1 MALRRRSAFIGCSY
15 RIRRGIRRTVKNNA
29 DALPAYPLEVIM
41 LIEDITLSDYSNDEL
56 NKLIHEA
63 QEVIRDRKNK
73 QLYKKMD
80 EFVALFNELTKEVYF
95 TYDDDENGVTHNF
108 ELAKVTSQGQYPEI
122 TLYDYL
128 ND

>member
-1 MALRRRSAFIGCSY
+1 
-15 RIRRGIRRTVKNNA
+15 
-29 DALPAYPLEVIM
+29 M
-41 LIEDITLSDYSNDEL
+41 LIEDITLSDYSDDEL
-56 NKLIHEA
+56 NKFVHEA

-95 TYDDDENGVTHNF
+95 TYDDDYNGVTHNF
-108 ELAKVTSQGQYPEI
+108 ELAKVISQGQYPEI